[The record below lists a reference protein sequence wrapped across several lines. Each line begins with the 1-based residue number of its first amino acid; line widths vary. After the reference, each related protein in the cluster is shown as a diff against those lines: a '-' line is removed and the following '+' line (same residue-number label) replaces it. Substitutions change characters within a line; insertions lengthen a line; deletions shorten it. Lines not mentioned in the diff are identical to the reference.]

1 MKPKTQLQWLGH
13 SAFRI
18 VSPDGNIIY
27 IDPFLSKNPSTPDAF
42 KKVED
47 ADVILLTHG
56 HDDHVGDTV
65 DIAARTGAQVAGI
78 VELIGLLQQ
87 EGLSVEQSIAFNKG
101 GSIHF
106 EDFSVT
112 MVHANHSSSYK
123 GAYAGDPA
131 GLILSFDDD
140 ICIYHMGDT
149 NIFSD
154 LQLYGELYE
163 PDVVLAPIGDHFTM
177 GPEEAAYA
185 VELVGAKIAI
195 PMHYGTW
202 EPIAADPK
210 EFQYFA
216 EENEDIIVIIPE
228 LGQEI
233 F

>member
-42 KKVED
+42 KKVDD

-56 HDDHVGDTV
+56 HDDHVGDTL

-202 EPIAADPK
+202 E
-210 EFQYFA
+210 
-216 EENEDIIVIIPE
+216 
-228 LGQEI
+228 
-233 F
+233 